1 MNSYFAV
8 IFEAKEGGFVAHFPD
23 IPEAVTQGETL
34 EECIDMAK
42 DVLDEVL
49 ERYIFERR
57 EIPVSSS
64 LDVIEEKAQEE
75 IAENGDTLN
84 LSFKPLFQYFKASD
98 MEMKPVR
105 VSVSFPKSTL
115 EAIDKKAEQLG
126 LTRSGL
132 LAKGALA
139 Y

>member
-1 MNSYFAV
+1 
-8 IFEAKEGGFVAHFPD
+8 
-23 IPEAVTQGETL
+23 
-34 EECIDMAK
+34 
-42 DVLDEVL
+42 
-49 ERYIFERR
+49 
-57 EIPVSSS
+57 
-64 LDVIEEKAQEE
+64 
-75 IAENGDTLN
+75 
-84 LSFKPLFQYFKASD
+84 